1 MKKENKKLNKEDL
14 RKKYGD
20 VKVMGVPA
28 EIVKNILTKT
38 FTPSTRAITTANVTP
53 HCVTRTPLLRT
64 VAANLQPKLRYEA
77 ELDPTFKQVIPYVI
91 VRYQNKIFCTHRL
104 NGDARLVGA
113 YSIGTGGHIDEGED
127 ITAGLTRE
135 VKEEIGISPEDWL
148 GYISKGFILDETT
161 AVNSVHLGIVFDMV
175 INRDDIECLEKDKLA
190 GEWMTV
196 NQLHELYE
204 KDKLE
209 SWSRIVCEELLFKGK
224 EV

>member
-1 MKKENKKLNKEDL
+1 MKKENKKLNMESL
-14 RKKYGD
+14 MKKYGD

-28 EIVKNILTKT
+28 EVVKNVLTKT
-38 FTPSTRAITTANVTP
+38 FTPSARAITTVSESA

-64 VAANLQPKLRYEA
+64 VAVNLQPKLRYEA

-104 NGDARLVGA
+104 GGDARLVGA

-135 VKEEIGISPEDWL
+135 VKEEIGINPEDWL
-148 GYISKGFILDETT
+148 GYISKGFILDESTE
-161 AVNSVHLGIVFDMV
+161 VNAVHLGIVFDMV

-190 GEWMTV
+190 GEWVTV

-204 KDKLE
+204 QDKLE
-209 SWSRIVCEELLFKGK
+209 SWSRIVCEELLFKSK